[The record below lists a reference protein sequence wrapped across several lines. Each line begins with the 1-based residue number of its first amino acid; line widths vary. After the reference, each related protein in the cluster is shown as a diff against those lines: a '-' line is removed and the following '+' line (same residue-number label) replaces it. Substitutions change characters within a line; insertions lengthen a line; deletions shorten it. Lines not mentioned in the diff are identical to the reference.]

1 MSLRMVLARGIF
13 LTLVVSH
20 SHIPLAFSMSW
31 TFLPYMEVKESYT
44 DNVYLRG
51 DAEKSE
57 DFITELKPGFEITG
71 ESSRHKLSA
80 AYEARK
86 VIYKNASFAD
96 QMRRTIRANLHS
108 ELVRRAVFLDAVVRQ
123 EPTVV
128 DYAGPVPVRD
138 INAGIKQTE
147 TTIAAI
153 SPYLQ
158 RTVPNFGRVELRYR
172 YSESRYG
179 HDRYEDS
186 RSDKYKL
193 LVDQQ
198 HSNRGVSGYFRTE
211 AERIR
216 YSRGGLQ
223 RTDTL
228 GLGLR
233 IAVNPN
239 VAVIAEAG
247 TENNDFDYVPQ
258 TISLDGSHW
267 KAGLL
272 WLPRADNSFALYAGE
287 RPFGKTYSGDFQ
299 YRSGRTQW
307 RLNYGEDYTSTVKLA
322 SAAAYADATDVQPV
336 TNLQGPVIRNGTLMF
351 STEPF
356 LQRSLEFSGTQD
368 RSAGQFKAEVALRE
382 HDYFTVGQDEDIA
395 EATLS
400 WQRPLADAKS
410 LSLEYQR
417 RRVGFQLSEAVDYW
431 ASAGIVLKAKWSKH
445 VETAVDYRHLDND
458 SSVAS
463 REYSENSA
471 SVSVRLTPK

>member
-1 MSLRMVLARGIF
+1 MSLRMVLARGVF
-13 LTLVVSH
+13 LTIVVSH
-20 SHIPLAFSMSW
+20 SHIPLALSMSW
-31 TFLPYMEVKESYT
+31 TFLPYVEVKESYT
-44 DNVYLRG
+44 DNVYLSS
-51 DAEKSE
+51 DTEKAE

-71 ESSRHKLSA
+71 ESGRHKLSA

-86 VIYKNASFAD
+86 VFYKNASFAD
-96 QMRRTIRANLHS
+96 QMQRTTRATLNS
-108 ELVRRAVFLDAVVRQ
+108 ELVRRAVYLDAVVRQ

-128 DYAGPVPVRD
+128 GYAGPVPVRD
-138 INAGIKQTE
+138 INVGIEQTQ

-158 RTVPNFGRVELRYR
+158 RAVPNFGRVELRYR

-179 HDRYEDS
+179 NDRYEDS
-186 RSDKYKL
+186 RSDEYNL
-193 LVDQQ
+193 LLDQQ
-198 HSNRGVSGYFRTE
+198 HSNRAVSGYFRTD

-223 RTDTL
+223 QTDAL

-233 IAVNPN
+233 IAVNAN
-239 VAVIAEAG
+239 LAVIAEAG
-247 TENNDFDYVPQ
+247 TENNDFDYAPQ

-267 KAGLL
+267 KAGLH

-307 RLNYGEDYTSTVKLA
+307 RLNYGEDYTSTVELA
-322 SAAAYADATDVQPV
+322 SAAAYADAAQVQPV
-336 TNLQGPVIRNGTLMF
+336 SNLQGPVIRNGAVTV

-356 LQRSLEFSGTQD
+356 LQRALEFSGAQE
-368 RSAGQFKAEVALRE
+368 RSAGQFKAELALRE
-382 HDYFTVGQDEDIA
+382 HDYFTVGKDEDIV
-395 EATLS
+395 EATLR
-400 WQRPLADAKS
+400 WQKPLANAKS
-410 LSLEYQR
+410 LSLEYQW
-417 RRVGFQLSEAVDYW
+417 RRVGYQLSDAIDYW
-431 ASAGIVLKAKWSKH
+431 ASAGIALKAKWSKH
-445 VETAVDYRHLDND
+445 VETAVDYRYLDND